1 MNMDKKIK
9 TLRNLQS
16 DIMIEDDEI
25 DVLEEII
32 KEMKM
37 FDEIKKIIAKE
48 KEYEEN
54 YFNHTSAMIDD
65 INDILNN

>member
-1 MNMDKKIK
+1 MDMNKKIK

-16 DIMIEDDEI
+16 DILIENDEV

-32 KEMKM
+32 KEIKM
-37 FDEIKKIIAKE
+37 FDEIKKIITKE

-65 INDILNN
+65 INDVLNN

>member
-1 MNMDKKIK
+1 MNIDEKIK

-37 FDEIKKIIAKE
+37 FDEIKKIITNE

-54 YFNHTSAMIDD
+54 YFNHHI
-65 INDILNN
+65 IQQ